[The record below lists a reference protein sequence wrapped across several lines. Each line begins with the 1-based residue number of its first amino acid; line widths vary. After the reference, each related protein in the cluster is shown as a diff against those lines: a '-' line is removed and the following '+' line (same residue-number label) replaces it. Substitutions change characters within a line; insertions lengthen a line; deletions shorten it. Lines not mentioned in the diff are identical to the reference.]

1 MNFDL
6 YNTKIV
12 LKLQR
17 FFLKVFFFL
26 VCLLITAIS
35 FTAYSAHPEVRRYR
49 SIESTSDL
57 LINNLTTTIK
67 SSLKDKSYIIT
78 DTIIAP
84 AQDNSSLKNK
94 ITYSATDSMVF
105 DMVNQKVYLY
115 NNAIVVYED
124 MKLEA
129 GYIELDF
136 GKNILFS
143 RGVQDSA
150 GSSIQKPIST
160 QNGEKFNA
168 GEITYNF
175 KTKKGKIKDVI
186 TQQGDGYIHG
196 RNIKKDSSNVYYV
209 ADGKYTTCDM
219 EHPHYYIEAN
229 KIKVIPNDKIITGPA
244 ELYIADVPTPLLL
257 PFGYFPNR
265 KGRASGILLPTYG
278 ESNQWGFFLKD
289 GGFYFGTNEYVDLAL
304 RGDVYSNGSYGI
316 QAASNYNNRYHYNG
330 ILNFKYSQIIDGD
343 RELPNST
350 RNNVFSLQWNHV
362 QDPKANPNRRFSANV
377 NAGSSSFNKYNGN
390 VTGSYLTNTLQS
402 NISFSKVFA
411 GTPFNFSANARHSQ
425 NTITKKVDIS
435 LPELA
440 LTMSRI
446 YPFKNNTRVGNK
458 WYDKIGISATAN
470 ARNEINSYDSLLFSK
485 TTVNQMRNGVEFRVP
500 ISTSMN
506 VLKYF
511 TFTPTISARSAIYR
525 QIILKHYDNANDR
538 IIIDT
543 VNSIKMASDYSIQGA
558 LSTRLYGDY
567 FFRIKRLK
575 QIRHVATP
583 SLTASYRPDFS
594 ESQYGYYRSVQI
606 DSTGKTR
613 QYSIF
618 QNGIYGSP
626 ASGPNGIVAFG
637 INNTL
642 EGKIRQ
648 KTDSGSVDKKVSLID
663 NLSASVSY
671 NIVAKNYKWS
681 NINLNG
687 RTKLFKKLD
696 VNTIASIDPYQLDSA
711 GHKVERFEWNN
722 KRIGRL
728 TSATLSLG
736 TSLRGQDNTKA
747 NSNNTGTNTTKSGG
761 SPYDLDYLNTHPDA
775 YVDFN
780 IPWNLNAYYNL
791 NYSKPDTTKIITQT
805 MTFNGNLFLTKN
817 WEFGVTSGY
826 DFTNKQVTV
835 TSINIHRNLHC
846 WEMNFTWVPFGFR
859 QSFMLNINVKSS
871 TLKDLKLTRKK
882 DWYDY
887 Q

>member
-1 MNFDL
+1 M
-6 YNTKIV
+6 
-12 LKLQR
+12 QR

-26 VCLLITAIS
+26 VYLLITAIS
-35 FTAYSAHPEVRRYR
+35 LTAYSAPPDGMH
-49 SIESTSDL
+49 
-57 LINNLTTTIK
+57 NQFA
-67 SSLKDKSYIIT
+67 T
-78 DTIIAP
+78 DTIVAP
-84 AQDNSSLKNK
+84 VQENSSLKNK
-94 ITYSATDSMVF
+94 ITYNATDSMVF

-115 NNAIVVYED
+115 NNAVVVYED

-136 GKNILFS
+136 GKNILYS
-143 RGVQDSA
+143 KGIQDSA
-150 GSSIQKPIST
+150 GNSVQKPVST

-168 GEITYNF
+168 GEISYNF

-196 RNIKKDSSNVYYV
+196 RNIKKDSSDVYYV

-244 ELYIADVPTPLLL
+244 ELYIADVPTPLVL

-304 RGDVYSNGSYGI
+304 RGDIYSNGSYGI

-343 RELPNST
+343 RELPNAT

-402 NISFSKVFA
+402 NISFSKVFT

-425 NTITKKVDIS
+425 NTITKTVNIS
-435 LPELA
+435 LPDLA
-440 LTMSRI
+440 LTMGRI
-446 YPFKNNTRVGNK
+446 YPFKSNTRVSNK
-458 WYDKIGISATAN
+458 WYDKVGVSATAN
-470 ARNEINSYDSLLFSK
+470 ARNEISSYDSLFFSK
-485 TTVNQMRNGVEFRVP
+485 TTLNQMRNGLEFRVP
-500 ISTSMN
+500 ISTSVN

-511 TFTPTISARSAIYR
+511 TFSPIISAHSAIYKET
-525 QIILKHYDNANDR
+525 ITKYYDNDSNKVYTDTINGIKIAN
-538 IIIDT
+538 
-543 VNSIKMASDYSIQGA
+543 DYSIQGI
-558 LSTRLYGDY
+558 LNTRLYGDY
-567 FFRIKRLK
+567 FFRTKRLK

-583 SLTASYRPDFS
+583 SITASYRPDFS
-594 ESQYGYYRSVQI
+594 ESQYGYYRKVQT
-606 DSTGKTR
+606 DSTGKTQ

-618 QNGIYGSP
+618 QNGIFGSP
-626 ASGPNGIVAFG
+626 ASGPNGIVAIG
-637 INNTL
+637 LNNTL

-663 NLSASVSY
+663 NFSASVSY

-711 GHKVERFEWNN
+711 GHKTERFEWNN

-736 TSLRGQDNTKA
+736 TSLRGQDNA
-747 NSNNTGTNTTKSGG
+747 NANTNNTGTNTAKPG
-761 SPYDLDYLNTHPDA
+761 SPYDLNYLNIHPEA

-791 NYSKPDTTKIITQT
+791 NYSKPDTTKTITQT
-805 MTFNGNLFLTKN
+805 ITFNGNLFLTKN
-817 WEFGVTSGY
+817 WEIGLTSGY
-826 DFTNKQVTV
+826 DFTNKQVTI
-835 TSINIHRNLHC
+835 TSVNIHRNLHC

-859 QSFMLNINVKSS
+859 QSFLLNINVKSS